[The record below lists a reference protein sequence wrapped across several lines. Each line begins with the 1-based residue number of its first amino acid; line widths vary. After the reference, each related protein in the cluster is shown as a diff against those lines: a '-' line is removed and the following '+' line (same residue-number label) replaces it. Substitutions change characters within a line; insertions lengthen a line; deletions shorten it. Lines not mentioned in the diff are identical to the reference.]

1 MKILTI
7 KWSKEFK
14 GKKIKNINHKI
25 KAKIKMIKRIITYI
39 LTKIVWQYL
48 CFNKIDL
55 K

>member
-25 KAKIKMIKRIITYI
+25 KAKIKMIKKNYHLYI
-39 LTKIVWQYL
+39 NQNSMAI
-48 CFNKIDL
+48 FMF
-55 K
+55 